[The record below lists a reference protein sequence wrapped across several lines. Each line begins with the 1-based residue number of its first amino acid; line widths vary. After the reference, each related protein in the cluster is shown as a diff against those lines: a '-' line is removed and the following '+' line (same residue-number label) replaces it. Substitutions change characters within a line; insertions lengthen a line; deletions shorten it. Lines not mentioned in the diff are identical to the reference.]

1 MNAPLI
7 DKPEAGA
14 APVVPGRFITF
25 EGGEGAG
32 KSTQVRHLR
41 AHLEQAGIRVIATRE
56 PGGSPRAEALRAALL
71 AGKAAELGAFGE
83 AVLFGAARIDH
94 IDTLIRPALAGGA
107 WVICDRFADST
118 RAYQGAA
125 GNVKPELIAAL
136 ERVVVGSVKADLTF
150 LLDIEPSLGLARAR
164 ARAGDAAADRFEGE
178 DLSFHQSL
186 RRAFLDIATREPN
199 RMKVVNAAWPEH
211 EIADEIWA
219 LTRRAF
225 PAPLGAS
232 AA

>member
-14 APVVPGRFITF
+14 AIIAPGRFITF

-41 AHLEQAGIRVIATRE
+41 AHLEQAGIRAIATRE
-56 PGGSPRAEALRAALL
+56 PGGSPRAEALRTALL
-71 AGKAAELGAFGE
+71 SGKAAGLGAFGE

-136 ERVVVGSVKADLTF
+136 ESVVVGPVKPDLTF
-150 LLDIEPSLGLARAR
+150 LLDVEPALGLARAR
-164 ARAGDAAADRFEGE
+164 ARAGDAAADRFESE
-178 DLSFHQSL
+178 DLSFHRAL
-186 RRAFLDIATREPN
+186 RRAFLDIATREPD

-225 PAPLGAS
+225 PAPLGAQAS
-232 AA
+232 